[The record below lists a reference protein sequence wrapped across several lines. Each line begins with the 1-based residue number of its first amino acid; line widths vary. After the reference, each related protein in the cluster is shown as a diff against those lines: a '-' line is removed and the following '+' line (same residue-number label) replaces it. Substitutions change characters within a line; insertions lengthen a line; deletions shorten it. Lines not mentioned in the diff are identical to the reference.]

1 MTNMGKQ
8 LQSHGL
14 EDRVVEALG
23 SSGLL
28 RRRRSLSASGANLVL
43 GALVGAGAIIG
54 FQAAQESGEG
64 AVAGRTYMLA
74 LYATSSYRPAA
85 NERSRAAEYARW
97 AREHA
102 SGRAVITGGA
112 ELDPK
117 SLVLGPRP
125 TDQVLAGYFLV
136 SAQSREDAVALARSS
151 PHLRYGGTVVLQ
163 PAVH

>member
-1 MTNMGKQ
+1 MGKQ

-28 RRRRSLSASGANLVL
+28 RRRRSLSATGTNLVL
-43 GALVGAGAIIG
+43 GALVGAGAMIG
-54 FQAAQESGEG
+54 FQAARESGEA

-74 LYATSSYRPAA
+74 LYATPSYRPAA
-85 NERSRAAEYARW
+85 DERSRAAEYARW

-102 SGRAVITGGA
+102 SGGAAITKGE
-112 ELDPK
+112 ELEPK

-125 TDQVLAGYFLV
+125 TSQALAGYFLV
-136 SAQSREDAVALARSS
+136 RARSREDAVALARSS

-163 PAVH
+163 PAMH